1 MVEYKIRSNI
11 WLTGLLILSGLY
23 ITSYY
28 GYIIVWG
35 YMSYWGGTVITS
47 LLIIIP

>member
-1 MVEYKIRSNI
+1 MIKSNI
-11 WLTGLLILSGLY
+11 WLTGLFILSGLY

-35 YMSYWGGTVITS
+35 YMSYWGGTAITS